1 MQVRFDSLNRF
12 EIPTFYVCNPGC
24 VYENNTLTNVLGCIS
39 GTSDEELIMNFNT
52 TSELNMRVHKIHT
65 QDPEEDAYIQ
75 NIYKALQNRRLIFI
89 EDVGF
94 FVITNVVD
102 GYEAGLHYKDIQAA
116 SCEYELG
123 NRVLPYIEDGT
134 YKFTDLLEKIVSS
147 LPVWKIGEVNGD
159 IANKYRTFED
169 VSVEQNA
176 LAFMLEDMQ
185 DAYECIFEYDC
196 VRRLINVYDQNAYV
210 RQTSIHLTR
219 DDLINSVE
227 ITENSDDLYTAI
239 SVQGDENL
247 NISPVNPLGTNV
259 IYNFDYYLDWMSHN
273 LREKVVAWQDL
284 VRSKLDIYHDLNL
297 DYYSGLT
304 EKTGYSSEL
313 SKLEIQLTMYQRCRD
328 NIVASGSTV
337 TVKSYN
343 EVIEKNGG
351 VPVGAQNEIAA
362 TLSEIDKCISDVRK
376 KIADTESAIEEAS
389 SSQASILD
397 KINAIHDEVSIL
409 SYFTDTEYS
418 ELCNYIFEGN
428 YTDEHITVTGSMT
441 YDERFRQMKT
451 LYDRAVMRLER
462 VSSPTQ
468 EFDLD
473 VENFIFSKKF
483 EAWSNELET
492 GSLINVELDI
502 NDIAALF
509 LSNITVN
516 YDDKKLTMTFGNRFN
531 RFDPKSMFN
540 DVLGDIKRSAN
551 SIGYIKEIL
560 YPVKDGEFDEMKE
573 AIESSGILTK
583 DAVLASVDQ
592 EILIDDTGILGRQ
605 LLENGEYAD
614 EQIKITN
621 KTIVFTDD
629 GWETAKTAI
638 GNFIYNNPF
647 TGEPESHYG
656 VIADMLVGG
665 MVLTQDLGVHN
676 EANSITMNSDGF
688 TLTSDYT
695 GSQPRNMVFTIQN
708 KLLDEKGNPYYS
720 KQLYIDDD
728 GNLVLNGTISVFSPA
743 TGGSTNL
750 EDLTPSGTG
759 APQYLHIKYSDDGRT
774 FTGNILANISSEK
787 FRDGM
792 FLNDDII
799 VAGDNQTAIHIT
811 YLLEIDSSKTYLFD
825 THNSSTYFFVDLY
838 DGNHEPIGVSKIIFN
853 GQEVSLGYDAEY
865 MAVNIVCDS
874 GISVDGY
881 NSLLEDG
888 LLLEI
893 CQLDIRGEGPGT
905 YIGTLL
911 SYEDTAPVEFN
922 AYKWE
927 LFTDVAQEDIDAL
940 YQALQNNTNSIN
952 KTVQNVSDKLYGEIK
967 NETGI
972 INSSINS
979 RFDEISQ
986 SIRDQ
991 LGNVT
996 TDIDSR
1002 YSQIMGNIDAQL
1014 SAHKADLGQYLTFND
1029 DGLTLG
1035 ASTSQFKTIID
1046 NTGLYFKQGDVIVSY
1061 VDNNQLHIPNA
1072 VIENTLILGNFFF
1085 CPREDGGVSLTW
1097 QE

>member
-1 MQVRFDSLNRF
+1 MQVKFDSLNRF

-52 TSELNMRVHKIHT
+52 TSELNMRVHKIHV
-65 QDPEEDAYIQ
+65 QDPEEDIHIQ
-75 NIYKALQNRRLIFI
+75 KIYKALQNRRLIFV

-159 IANKYRTFED
+159 ITNKYRTFED
-169 VSVEQNA
+169 VSIEQNA

-196 VRRLINVYDQNAYV
+196 VRRLINVYDQNSYV
-210 RQTSIHLTR
+210 RQTSIHLTK
-219 DDLINSVE
+219 DDLINSIE

-259 IYNFDYYLDWMSHN
+259 IYNFDYYLDWMTPS
-273 LREKVVAWQDL
+273 LREKVVAWQEL
-284 VRSKLDIYHDLNL
+284 VRSKLDTYYDLNL

-304 EKTGYSSEL
+304 DKTGYSSEL

-362 TLSEIDKCISDVRK
+362 TLSEIDKCTSDVKK
-376 KIADTESAIEEAS
+376 KIADTENAIKAVDN
-389 SSQASILD
+389 SQAIILER
-397 KINAIHDEVSIL
+397 INAIHDEVSIL
-409 SYFTDTEYS
+409 SYFTDAEYS

-428 YTDEHITVTGSMT
+428 YTDEYIAVTNSMT
-441 YDERFRQMKT
+441 YSERFQQMKT

-462 VSSPTQ
+462 ISSPTQ

-473 VENFIFSKKF
+473 VENFIFSKRF
-483 EAWSNELET
+483 ELWSNELET

-502 NDIAALF
+502 NDVAALF

-540 DVLGDIKRSAN
+540 DVLGDIKKSAN

-573 AIESSGILTK
+573 AIESSGTLTK

-629 GWETAKTAI
+629 GWVTARTAI
-638 GNFIYNNPF
+638 GNFLFNNPLS
-647 TGEPESHYG
+647 GEVESHYG
-656 VIADMLVGG
+656 VIADTLIGS
-665 MVLTQDLGVHN
+665 MVLSEEVGIYNTD
-676 EANSITMNSDGF
+676 NSMTLDKNGF

-695 GSQPRNMVFTIQN
+695 GDVPKKNVFTIQK
-708 KLLDEKGNPYYS
+708 KLLDEDGNEYYE

-728 GNLVLNGTISVFSPA
+728 GNVVLNGTLSVFTELQAQLQNKTDALSETITNNTNDLYEA
-743 TGGSTNL
+743 IRNESDELNSTI
-750 EDLTPSGTG
+750 DTK
-759 APQYLHIKYSDDGRT
+759 IDGVNASVSNQINT
-774 FTGNILANISSEK
+774 ISSEIDNK
-787 FRDGM
+787 YAT
-792 FLNDDII
+792 II
-799 VAGDNQTAIHIT
+799 GDVNSQ
-811 YLLEIDSSKTYLFD
+811 LE
-825 THNSSTYFFVDLY
+825 
-838 DGNHEPIGVSKIIFN
+838 
-853 GQEVSLGYDAEY
+853 
-865 MAVNIVCDS
+865 
-874 GISVDGY
+874 
-881 NSLLEDG
+881 
-888 LLLEI
+888 
-893 CQLDIRGEGPGT
+893 
-905 YIGTLL
+905 
-911 SYEDTAPVEFN
+911 
-922 AYKWE
+922 
-927 LFTDVAQEDIDAL
+927 
-940 YQALQNNTNSIN
+940 
-952 KTVQNVSDKLYGEIK
+952 
-967 NETGI
+967 
-972 INSSINS
+972 
-979 RFDEISQ
+979 
-986 SIRDQ
+986 
-991 LGNVT
+991 
-996 TDIDSR
+996 
-1002 YSQIMGNIDAQL
+1002 
-1014 SAHKADLGQYLTFND
+1014 AHKADIGQYMTFND

-1035 ASTSQFKTIID
+1035 ATTSEFKTIID
-1046 NTGLYFKQGDVIVSY
+1046 NTGLYFKQGNTIVSY

-1072 VIENTLILGNFFF
+1072 VIESTLILGNFFF
-1085 CPREDGGVSLTW
+1085 SPRNDGGVSLTW

>member
-1 MQVRFDSLNRF
+1 MQVKFDSLNRF

-24 VYENNTLTNVLGCIS
+24 VYENNTITNVLGCIS

-52 TSELNMRVHKIHT
+52 TSELNMRVHKIHV
-65 QDPEEDAYIQ
+65 QDPEEDIHIQ
-75 NIYKALQNRRLIFI
+75 KIYKALQNRRLIFV

-102 GYEAGLHYKDIQAA
+102 GYEAGLHYKDIQAS

-169 VSVEQNA
+169 VSIEQNA

-196 VRRLINVYDQNAYV
+196 VRRLINVYDQNSYV
-210 RQTSIHLTR
+210 RQTSIHLTK
-219 DDLINSVE
+219 DDLINSIE

-259 IYNFDYYLDWMSHN
+259 IYNFDYYLDWMTPS
-273 LREKVVAWQDL
+273 LSEKVVAWQEL
-284 VRSKLDIYHDLNL
+284 VRSKLDTYYDLNL

-304 EKTGYSSEL
+304 DKTGYSSEL

-362 TLSEIDKCISDVRK
+362 TLSEIDKCISDVK
-376 KIADTESAIEEAS
+376 QKIADTENAIKATDD
-389 SSQASILD
+389 SQAVILGQ
-397 KINAIHDEVSIL
+397 INAIHDEVDIL
-409 SYFTDTEYS
+409 SYFTDAEYS

-428 YTDEHITVTGSMT
+428 YTDEYIAVTNSMT
-441 YDERFRQMKT
+441 YSERFQQMKT
-451 LYDRAVMRLER
+451 LYDRAAMRLER
-462 VSSPTQ
+462 ISSPTQ

-473 VENFIFSKKF
+473 VENFIFSKRF
-483 EAWSNELET
+483 ELWSNELET

-502 NDIAALF
+502 NDVAVLF

-540 DVLGDIKRSAN
+540 DVLGDIKKSAN

-638 GNFIYNNPF
+638 GNFVYNNPF
-647 TGEPESHYG
+647 TGEVESHYG
-656 VIADMLVGG
+656 VIADMLIGG

-676 EANSITMNSDGF
+676 ESNSITMNSDGF

-695 GSQPRNMVFTIQN
+695 GDQPSNMVFTIQK
-708 KLLDEKGNPYYS
+708 KLLDENGEPYYS

-728 GNLVLNGTISVFSPA
+728 GNLVLNGTIGIYSPS
-743 TGGSTNL
+743 TGDFVSFEENL
-750 EDLTPSGTG
+750 
-759 APQYLHIKYSDDGRT
+759 
-774 FTGNILANISSEK
+774 
-787 FRDGM
+787 
-792 FLNDDII
+792 
-799 VAGDNQTAIHIT
+799 DNVYQTI
-811 YLLEIDSSKTYLFD
+811 
-825 THNSSTYFFVDLY
+825 
-838 DGNHEPIGVSKIIFN
+838 
-853 GQEVSLGYDAEY
+853 
-865 MAVNIVCDS
+865 
-874 GISVDGY
+874 
-881 NSLLEDG
+881 
-888 LLLEI
+888 
-893 CQLDIRGEGPGT
+893 
-905 YIGTLL
+905 
-911 SYEDTAPVEFN
+911 
-922 AYKWE
+922 
-927 LFTDVAQEDIDAL
+927 
-940 YQALQNNTNSIN
+940 QNNTDTIN
-952 KTVQNVSDKLYGEIK
+952 VTISSVSQGLYDEIK
-967 NETGI
+967 NKTDSI
-972 INSSINS
+972 LNS
-979 RFDEISQ
+979 
-986 SIRDQ
+986 
-991 LGNVT
+991 VHV
-996 TDIDSR
+996 DIDEKLR
-1002 YSQIMGNIDAQL
+1002 EQE
-1014 SAHKADLGQYLTFND
+1014 SAISNTINTKYTEIISGINTTLEQYKADIGQYMTFGD
-1029 DGLTLG
+1029 DGLTIG
-1035 ASTSQFKTIID
+1035 ASFVSSEGKYESSFKTVID
-1046 NTGLYFKQGDVIVSY
+1046 NKGMYFKQGDSVVSY
-1061 VDNNQLHIPNA
+1061 IQNNQLC
-1072 VIENTLILGNFFF
+1072 IEHALINQTLILGNFFF

-1097 QE
+1097 RG

>member
-1 MQVRFDSLNRF
+1 MKVRFDSLNRF

-24 VYENNTLTNVLGCIS
+24 VYDNNTLTNVLGCIV

-52 TSELNMRVHKIHT
+52 TSELNMRVNKIRV
-65 QDPEEDAYIQ
+65 QDPEENAHIQ
-75 NIYKALQNRRLIFI
+75 KVYKALQNRRLIFV

-102 GYEAGLHYKDIQAA
+102 GYDDGLHYKDIQAA

-147 LPVWKIGEVNGD
+147 LPIWKIGEINGD

-176 LAFMLEDMQ
+176 LAFMLENMQ

-196 VRRLINVYDQNAYV
+196 VRRLINVYDQNSYV
-210 RQTSIHLTR
+210 RQTSIHLTK
-219 DDLINSVE
+219 DDLINSIE
-227 ITENSDDLYTAI
+227 ISENSDDLYTAI

-247 NISPVNPLGTNV
+247 SVSPVNPLGTNV
-259 IYNFDYYLDWMSHN
+259 IYNFDYYLDWMTPG
-273 LREKVVAWQDL
+273 LREKVIAWQEL
-284 VRSKLDIYHDLNL
+284 VRSKLDTYYDLNL

-304 EKTGYSSEL
+304 DKTGYSSEL

-351 VPVGAQNEIAA
+351 VPVGVQNEIAA
-362 TLSEIDKCISDVRK
+362 TLSEIDKCISDVK
-376 KIADTESAIEEAS
+376 QKIADVESSIIETEN
-389 SSQASILD
+389 SQSILLEQ
-397 KINAIHDEVSIL
+397 INAIHDDVSIL
-409 SYFTDTEYS
+409 SYFTDAEYS

-428 YTDEHITVTGSMT
+428 YTDEYIAVTNSMT
-441 YDERFRQMKT
+441 YDERFQQMKT

-462 VSSPTQ
+462 ISSPTQ

-473 VENFIFSKKF
+473 VENFIFSKRF
-483 EAWSNELET
+483 ESWSNELET

-502 NDIAALF
+502 NDVAALF

-540 DVLGDIKRSAN
+540 DVLGDIKKSAN

-583 DAVLASVDQ
+583 DAALASVNQ

-695 GSQPRNMVFTIQN
+695 GDQPSNMVFTIQK
-708 KLLDEKGNPYYS
+708 KLLDDNGNPYYS
-720 KQLYIDDD
+720 KQLYIDEN

-743 TGGSTNL
+743 TGDSTNL
-750 EDLTPSGTG
+750 ENLTGGSG
-759 APQYLHIKYSDDGRT
+759 ASQYLHIKYSDDGKT
-774 FTGNILANISSEK
+774 FTGNILANLAMDRVRNGRFSPDE
-787 FRDGM
+787 
-792 FLNDDII
+792 
-799 VAGDNQTAIHIT
+799 AGAAGIDQTCIHVS
-811 YLLEIDSSKTYLFD
+811 YLLEIDNAKTYLFD
-825 THNSSTYFFVDLY
+825 THHSDLYFSIDLY
-838 DGNHEPIGVSKIIFN
+838 DENRESIGVSRIVLN
-853 GQEVSLGYDAEY
+853 GEEISIGYDASY
-865 MAVNIVCDS
+865 IAVNIVRDS
-874 GISVDGY
+874 GLTSGDYESLIS
-881 NSLLEDG
+881 EG
-888 LLLEI
+888 LVLEI
-893 CQLDIRGEGPGT
+893 CDINARGDGPGS

-911 SYEDTAPVEFN
+911 DFNTEDSENFDDYN
-922 AYKWE
+922 WE
-927 LFTDVAQEDIDAL
+927 LFTEDVSDDISEL
-940 YQALQNNTNSIN
+940 YGVLQNNSDAINQTIQNTSSELHNAIQNESDNIHASIDSKFNNVMSSVNDQINSVSSEIDN
-952 KTVQNVSDKLYGEIK
+952 KYAS
-967 NETGI
+967 I
-972 INSSINS
+972 INDVN
-979 RFDEISQ
+979 
-986 SIRDQ
+986 DQ
-991 LGNVT
+991 L
-996 TDIDSR
+996 
-1002 YSQIMGNIDAQL
+1002 A
-1014 SAHKADLGQYLTFND
+1014 AHKADVGQYMTFNT

-1035 ASTSQFKTIID
+1035 ATSSEFKTVID
-1046 NTGLYFKQGDVIVSY
+1046 NTGLYFKQGNTIVSY

-1072 VIENTLILGNFFF
+1072 VIESTLILGDFFF